1 MLRLFKQNTIGQ
13 ILVIVLTAIVLWA
26 RAFIEPVRPSAS
38 LFFSPIYEL
47 VYGLLCNVPRVAS
60 AIALLLVLME
70 GLWLNLILVNH
81 KMTKA
86 HSLMPLLLYV
96 AVMSW
101 DTSLLTVTPML
112 LVNIAILAACS
123 QLLSDGSTTLGT
135 ERNFNAA
142 FFIGLAAL
150 CCMPAAWYVLPYIF
164 VFIVYKLYRWR
175 NAVVSL
181 LGLIAPFIV
190 LFFYAFLSDKLDYY
204 LILIWH
210 DLKTLHLH
218 IVDVAPWSVLPTA
231 VLLLMIAA
239 SLLKQL
245 GSIGDSM
252 VHQRINT
259 GIMSLP
265 LLAAAML
272 AFYSHDTLFDIQA
285 LAIPFGFLGTRF
297 FLAERRRQW
306 TGEVMIWLF
315 LLCALI
321 NCIL

>member
-26 RAFIEPVRPSAS
+26 KAFIEPVQPSAS

-47 VYGLLCNVPRVAS
+47 VYGILCDVPRLAS

-101 DTSLLTVTPML
+101 DASMLTITPML

-123 QLLSDGSTTLGT
+123 QLLSDGSTTLAT
-135 ERNFNAA
+135 ERNFNAS
-142 FFIGLAAL
+142 FFIGIAAL
-150 CCMPAAWYVLPYIF
+150 CCMPAAWYILPYIF

-175 NAVVSL
+175 NIVVSI

-190 LFFYAFLSDKLDYY
+190 LFLYAFLSDKLDYY

-210 DLKTLHLH
+210 DLKTLQLH
-218 IVDVAPWSVLPTA
+218 ITDISLWNVLPTV
-231 VLLLMIAA
+231 VLLLMVAA

-245 GSIGDSM
+245 GSMGDST
-252 VHQRINT
+252 VHHRINT

-265 LLAAAML
+265 LLCAAIL
-272 AFYSHDTLFDIQA
+272 AFYSHHTLFDIQA
-285 LAIPFGFLGTRF
+285 LAIPFGFLGTRY
-297 FLAERRRQW
+297 FLADRKRHW
-306 TGEVMIWLF
+306 VGEIMIWLF
-315 LLCALI
+315 LLCTLI
-321 NCIL
+321 NCLL